1 MTANGPKGNASTMTT
16 IQSRRRLIVLIL
28 LGLAV
33 AGAIVR
39 HYAERGTTTRDIGTL
54 LMVLWVPIIGNVIA
68 WLIGKLP
75 RRAAPAEPAGF
86 DAARAFTPH
95 FLAEL
100 RLRPPA
106 LPSHDVPLAP
116 GEYRCALVVGN
127 EGFSA
132 RWFVPPGERSRG
144 ASHMR
149 WTSSCCRRRP
159 PAPGFLPVRP
169 SACWWAI
176 RSLPMGA
183 CWSFAHRISKEVGNG
198 KRVDCS
204 PPGN

>member
-1 MTANGPKGNASTMTT
+1 MKANAPKGNASTMTT

-116 GEYRCALVVGN
+116 GEYRCALVVDN

-132 RWFVPPGERSRG
+132 RWFVPQGEALARG
-144 ASHMR
+144 KPHALDIELLSPQTAGAR
-149 WTSSCCRRRP
+149 F
-159 PAPGFLPVRP
+159 PA
-169 SACWWAI
+169 
-176 RSLPMGA
+176 GA
-183 CWSFAHRISKEVGNG
+183 AFRVLVGDSFIADG
-198 KRVDCS
+198 RVLELRA
-204 PPGN
+204 PHI